1 MPNICFTNK
10 YSLIDSITVNNVK
23 MPIYFPDSTRW
34 ICDLKKDSIS
44 AKGDYT
50 VSLFDNYGESY
61 KIKLLNKELT
71 YDTRKIK
78 IMYDQI
84 MLYPR
89 ENTLNQFPDII
100 INVLKTID
108 HPVGLET
115 LRRITEQVHSLPK

>member
-1 MPNICFTNK
+1 MPNISFTNK
-10 YSLIDSITVNNVK
+10 YALIDSITINNVK
-23 MPIYFPDSTRW
+23 MSIYFPDSARW
-34 ICDLKKDSIS
+34 VCDLKKTSIS

-61 KIKLLNKELT
+61 TIKLLNKELT

-78 IMYDQI
+78 IMHDQI
-84 MLYPR
+84 LLYNF
-89 ENTLNQFPDII
+89 ENTLNQLPDIV

-108 HPVGLET
+108 NPIGLET

>member
-1 MPNICFTNK
+1 MPNISFTNK
-10 YSLIDSITVNNVK
+10 YALIDSIRINNVI
-23 MPIYFPDSTRW
+23 MTINFPDSTRW

-61 KIKLLNKELT
+61 MIKMLNRELT
-71 YDTRKIK
+71 YETRKIK
-78 IMYDQI
+78 IVYDQI
-84 MLYPR
+84 MLYPQ
-89 ENTLNQFPDII
+89 ENTLNQFPDIV